1 MRGTTLLLCV
11 TLYAG
16 SAGAQPAPPD
26 VNDLEFTCM
35 RGAAKGEAKFAGA
48 KTKCVSKCLSTYWKG
63 VMPTPSDC
71 FPPYGGV
78 TAICI
83 HNPSVPGRAAE
94 DRFEAYMLK
103 YCVQASGADCPECYA
118 SGDCTVATSD
128 RVHSREGVIDAFIP
142 GIACE
147 TAGAEPLERICQL
160 QTLKTFGKYYAAAVK
175 CYTACFQNARGDG
188 TPVGDCIPPA
198 HGVPPNDGRTHGC
211 LTSARAKASATIHK
225 YCHETSTPEASPECG
240 PDPYPEGDDWVD
252 LIDSAL
258 ETTFLP
264 SYCAD

>member
-1 MRGTTLLLCV
+1 MRRTTLLLCL

-16 SAGAQPAPPD
+16 SAGAQPAPPA

-48 KTKCVSKCLSTYWKG
+48 KTKCVSKCLSSYWKG
-63 VMPTPSDC
+63 LMPTPSDC

-78 TAICI
+78 TAFCI

-198 HGVPPNDGRTHGC
+198 HGVPPNDGSTHGC

-240 PDPYPEGDDWVD
+240 SDYPEGDDWVD
-252 LIDSAL
+252 LIDTAL
-258 ETTFLP
+258 EGNFLP